1 MMMMLLFGVGG
12 RKEEEGMRRLWKET
26 MKEVEEPVLSRY
38 GNFIR
43 GFPLLLVDRRSS
55 SFI

>member
-1 MMMMLLFGVGG
+1 MMMLLFGVGG

-43 GFPLLLVDRRSS
+43 GFPLLLVRGAIHPS
-55 SFI
+55 

>member
-1 MMMMLLFGVGG
+1 
-12 RKEEEGMRRLWKET
+12 MRRLWKET

-43 GFPLLLVDRRSS
+43 GFPLLGAKVMAGMMMYRPYSARL
-55 SFI
+55 F